1 MTVLGISSWNL
12 RIKGNVFFLTMAI
25 LIFFDETFLPLE
37 TLYLLTFVS
46 AVIDIVQRLMTLSVS
61 WDHSEIRH

>member
-1 MTVLGISSWNL
+1 
-12 RIKGNVFFLTMAI
+12 MAI